1 MEEVKTV
8 TKRAVTALAVLLALG
23 VMFSPARGEG
33 FLSVGLGSNEP
44 IQVTSKKSTGKNLP
58 TGKELTFE
66 GGVRVRQ
73 GQVTLTCDK
82 LVVVFDEE
90 KAGKE
95 RANKL
100 PADLQVSGLRS
111 MTASGNVKVVQNERM
126 AVAGRAL
133 FDNAKRT
140 ITLTENPRLW
150 QGPDVAIADTIV
162 VYLDENRSEL
172 QGKNGGEISVQI
184 NPGKH
189 RKETGNA
196 RDKEKS
202 REK

>member
-1 MEEVKTV
+1 VKAV
-8 TKRAVTALAVLLALG
+8 NRRATIVLTILLAIVLTAG
-23 VMFSPARGEG
+23 TARAEG
-33 FLSVGLGSNEP
+33 FLSVGLGSNQP

-82 LVVVFDEE
+82 LVVIFEE
-90 KAGKE
+90 DKNGKD
-95 RANKL
+95 RAKKV

-126 AVAGRAL
+126 AVAGKAL
-133 FDNAKRT
+133 FDNLKRT

-150 QGPDVAIADTIV
+150 QGPDVAIAHTIV

-172 QGKNGGEISVQI
+172 QGKDGGEISVMI

-189 RKETGNA
+189 RKDTGNG

-202 REK
+202 KEK

>member
-1 MEEVKTV
+1 VHR
-8 TKRAVTALAVLLALG
+8 RATTALTVLLAFWVTVGL
-23 VMFSPARGEG
+23 ARGEG
-33 FLSVGLGSNEP
+33 FLSVGLGSNQP

-82 LVVVFDEE
+82 LVVSFDEE
-90 KAGKE
+90 KTGKDG
-95 RANKL
+95 ASKQ

-126 AVAGRAL
+126 AVAGKAL

-150 QGPDVAIADTIV
+150 QGPDVAIAHTIV

-172 QGKNGGEISVQI
+172 QGKEGGEISVQI

-189 RKETGNA
+189 RKDTATG
-196 RDKEKS
+196 RDKEKPK
-202 REK
+202 EK